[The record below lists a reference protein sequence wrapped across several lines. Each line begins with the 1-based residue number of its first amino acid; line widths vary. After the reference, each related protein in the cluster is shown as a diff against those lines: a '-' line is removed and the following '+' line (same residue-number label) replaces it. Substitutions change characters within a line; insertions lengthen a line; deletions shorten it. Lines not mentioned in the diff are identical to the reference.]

1 MVFVAWVVPVED
13 DDDGWSPG
21 ASPGPGPSPGPCAGP
36 GPDASPGAGLSPGAC
51 DIDIGTPTTAVG
63 GLFCPVGTTIRGGA

>member
-1 MVFVAWVVPVED
+1 MANTKEGSAVFVAWFVPVED

-21 ASPGPGPSPGPCAGP
+21 AGPGPCT
-36 GPDASPGAGLSPGAC
+36 C

-63 GLFCPVGTTIRGGA
+63 GLFCSVDTTIRGGA